1 MHLDITTQEL
11 KTKEPFD
18 IMAPPSTK
26 PMLHSMA
33 NSTTAYSQSTS
44 ASRETVFTTKPNET
58 TEQKILTTP
67 FEVEEELITFHK
79 KEFTT
84 KEASG
89 MGLSTSKQNP
99 MDSIALQTLSA
110 EIEIT
115 TETEKM
121 FTESITISLP
131 LAIDCYNASNP
142 STYIGRVNV
151 TIDGTP
157 CQNWKD
163 VPPFSHLL

>member
-1 MHLDITTQEL
+1 M
-11 KTKEPFD
+11 
-18 IMAPPSTK
+18 
-26 PMLHSMA
+26 
-33 NSTTAYSQSTS
+33 
-44 ASRETVFTTKPNET
+44 
-58 TEQKILTTP
+58 
-67 FEVEEELITFHK
+67 EEELITFHK

-89 MGLSTSKQNP
+89 MDLSTSKQNP
-99 MDSIALQTLSA
+99 TDSIVLQTLPA

-115 TETEKM
+115 TETDKM